1 MCDECVCASSMCP
14 LGVQPGS
21 STDEKVT
28 GSMDPVD
35 EPPASDGR
43 TQAVYE
49 REQLPPESQLPPS
62 TPDAICMLF
71 QEPVAI
77 LHAGNRTRVEDR
89 VEVEDGR
96 SPSSHELFT
105 EVCDVEWQ
113 ERGSA
118 PAHQQCEFA
127 SPTTAMDPQPIA
139 AGAMG
144 QPGPCVM
151 CGRTQ
156 GSSAHEEFRRCM
168 RCKRNNYCSQVCQR
182 QHWATAHRHD
192 CLPVDAQCERP
203 ASGDGRECA
212 GITPLWESAAA
223 AAAPMQQAAAATAA
237 CTVTGKLVP
246 ASGIPVDP
254 STVQQQLGEA
264 TCDAAIYACI
274 YESVPTCICL
284 SIYLQQLGEAMCDA
298 CICACLYESI
308 STSIYLSICLS
319 IYLSICL
326 SIYLSFYLSIFLSIY
341 LSIYPS
347 I

>member
-1 MCDECVCASSMCP
+1 MCDECVCGSSVCP

-21 STDEKVT
+21 TTDEKVT

-43 TQAVYE
+43 TQAAYE
-49 REQLPPESQLPPS
+49 REQLPPS
-62 TPDAICMLF
+62 TSDAICMLF

-77 LHAGNRTRVEDR
+77 LHAGKRTRVEDQ

-113 ERGSA
+113 GRESA
-118 PAHQQCEFA
+118 PAHQHCEFA
-127 SPTTAMDPQPIA
+127 PPTAAMDPQPVA

-151 CGRTQ
+151 CGRMQ

-168 RCKRNNYCSQVCQR
+168 RCKRNDYCSDICRR

-192 CLPVDAQCERP
+192 CLPVDGQRERP

-212 GITPLWESAAA
+212 GITPLWESTAAA
-223 AAAPMQQAAAATAA
+223 AVPMQQAAAATAA
-237 CTVTGKLVP
+237 RTATGKLVP
-246 ASGIPVDP
+246 ATGIPVDP
-254 STVQQQLGEA
+254 WTVQQQLGEA
-264 TCDAAIYACI
+264 TCDA
-274 YESVPTCICL
+274 
-284 SIYLQQLGEAMCDA
+284 
-298 CICACLYESI
+298 CICACLYVSI
-308 STSIYLSICLS
+308 STSIYLSI
-319 IYLSICL
+319 YLSV
-326 SIYLSFYLSIFLSIY
+326 FLSIY
-341 LSIYPS
+341 LFIYLTIFLFFYLSIYSS